1 MASIEDFVQDL
12 YKDKKEVF
20 VPKEK
25 VTELSPGWYVS
36 KYNLPHQGSK
46 GSLRNGK
53 MHAHDMGDHY
63 SVHLDRVDPKE
74 HGVGHLVEDAPLMLF
89 LWTGFRDA
97 PMAIKKEYTQEVA
110 SDKGWLPQ
118 AFIGLALLII
128 GCIIATDTILALSLV
143 LFATI
148 AALFVFGAIFIWK
161 GVSYRRGRR
170 VWVNVLIG
178 VIAIALAVVIYY
190 YPSAAFKLLLLILA
204 FWLLASAV
212 FLIFGRGDKLLFDS
226 GSIAPMIMGIISL
239 GLALLLIID
248 PKAGISLVFTLAG
261 LVIAFIGLMQLI
273 SGLIIRR
280 ARKGAKGSPH

>member
-118 AFIGLALLII
+118 AVIGLALLII

-143 LFATI
+143 LYATI

-248 PKAGISLVFTLAG
+248 PKAGISLIFTLAG

>member
-12 YKDKKEVF
+12 YEDKKEVF

-36 KYNLPHQGSK
+36 KYNLPHHGSK
-46 GSLRNGK
+46 GSLRNGR

-118 AFIGLALLII
+118 AVIGLALLII
-128 GCIIATDTILALSLV
+128 GCIIATDTILALRLV
-143 LFATI
+143 LFATL

-204 FWLLASAV
+204 IWLLASAV

-248 PKAGISLVFTLAG
+248 PKAGIGLIITLAG
-261 LVIAFIGLMQLI
+261 LMIAFIGLMQLI